1 MGTRFRGLIVI
12 TLLLSVGAFAGS
24 ALSQW
29 WGAVPVTM
37 PGAREAAA
45 GAAGAEGR
53 GDGVAGSSVNRVPL
67 PVGERV
73 RVEVLNGGGRPN
85 MARAATDHLREVGF
99 DVVFFGNARNFDR
112 DSSVVYVRT
121 GQVDWARSVAGMLG
135 ISEVIDQPDEELF
148 LDVTVVLGQ
157 EWDPQLALLPLPV
170 DSVEVTP
177 WWDPRTWFPRRPM
190 APNVDQQLADPG
202 TSGAAPDVAP
212 SDPPSPEG
220 TPK

>member
-12 TLLLSVGAFAGS
+12 ALLLSVGAFAGS

-45 GAAGAEGR
+45 GAPGVAGSA
-53 GDGVAGSSVNRVPL
+53 DGVAGSTSNRVPL
-67 PVGERV
+67 PAGERV

-85 MARAATDHLREVGF
+85 MARSATDHLREVGF

-121 GQVDWARSVAGMLG
+121 GQEGWARSVAAMLG
-135 ISEVIDQPDEELF
+135 ISEVIDQPDDELF

-157 EWDPQLALLPLPV
+157 EWDPQLALAPLPV

-190 APNVDQQLADPG
+190 APDAAQQLADPG
-202 TSGAAPDVAP
+202 TSGAAADVAP
-212 SDPPSPEG
+212 SDPSSPEG